1 MKNKNEYL
9 KEWRLDNPEKIREI
23 NHRYYLKNKAY
34 LNKSR
39 TNPWMND
46 KIVKWIRTGNI
57 KKIAT
62 MLNIIRPEKDKMIE
76 LCRK

>member
-9 KEWRLDNPEKIREI
+9 KEWRLDNPEKLREI

-46 KIVKWIRTGNI
+46 KIVKWIKDGNL
-57 KKIAT
+57 KKIKV
-62 MLNIIRPEKDKMIE
+62 MLSILRPEKDGMI
-76 LCRK
+76 